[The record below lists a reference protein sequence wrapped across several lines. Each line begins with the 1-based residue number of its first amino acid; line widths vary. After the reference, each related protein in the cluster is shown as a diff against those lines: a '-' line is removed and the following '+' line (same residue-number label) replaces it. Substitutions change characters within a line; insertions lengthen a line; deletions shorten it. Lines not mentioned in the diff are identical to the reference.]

1 MATEHNGEYVPLK
14 RLEAALV
21 VLAIFGVSS
30 VAVFQFELSPIRA
43 LLSAVIGVAL
53 VGLWLI

>member
-1 MATEHNGEYVPLK
+1 MAMERNGEYVPLK

-21 VLAIFGVSS
+21 VLAIFGVSGI
-30 VAVFQFELSPIRA
+30 AVFQFELAPIRA
-43 LLSAVIGVAL
+43 LLSALIGVSL